1 MPEFASRIGV
11 PADEL
16 RAYLDATTSPS
27 ASLMIRMR
35 RLSDRFAKARSHQ
48 PPQEPPRRA
57 RAAAASQL
65 LMIGRSDDL
74 TLRRIL
80 AETRTIAVVGA
91 SQNPARPSHEIYSY
105 LLSTGQYQVYPVNPT
120 ITEID
125 GAQVYPRLADL
136 PVAPDMVDVFRRFDE
151 LPSVLA
157 ETLALKQRPK
167 TLWLQQGLWHE
178 QVGRDAEAAG
188 MQVVMDRCLM
198 VDHARL
204 R

>member
-1 MPEFASRIGV
+1 MLGYP
-11 PADEL
+11 
-16 RAYLDATTSPS
+16 
-27 ASLMIRMR
+27 
-35 RLSDRFAKARSHQ
+35 
-48 PPQEPPRRA
+48 
-57 RAAAASQL
+57 
-65 LMIGRSDDL
+65 DDV

-91 SQNPARPSHEIYSY
+91 SDKPTRPSHEIYSY

-125 GAQVYPRLADL
+125 GAAVYPGLADL
-136 PVAPDMVDVFRRFDE
+136 PVVPDMVDVFRRFDE
-151 LPSVLA
+151 LPSVL
-157 ETLALKQRPK
+157 TDVLSLSQIPK

-188 MQVVMDRCLM
+188 MHVVMDRCLM
-198 VDHARL
+198 VEHARL